1 MTTNSSAASPEE
13 LLHRY
18 EVMFGAVPELP
29 AVRVPFA
36 AEFAPDF
43 QALVE
48 DLRAHALGN
57 GVLDPKI
64 VQLVLYGLLVGS
76 RPDAAAGHAAAARR
90 EGASYE
96 ELMAVTELAALV
108 GALGA
113 LNVGGA
119 LLARLRDS
127 ESGAARDR

>member
-1 MTTNSSAASPEE
+1 MTTPSAAGPEE

-18 EVMFGAVPELP
+18 EVMFGAIPELP

-36 AEFAPDF
+36 AEFSPEF
-43 QALVE
+43 QTLVE

-57 GVLDPKI
+57 GVLEPKV
-64 VQLVLYGLLVGS
+64 VQLMLYGLLLGN

-96 ELMAVTELAALV
+96 ELMAVTELVALT

-119 LLARLRDS
+119 LLARLRDT
-127 ESGAARDR
+127 EGGDR